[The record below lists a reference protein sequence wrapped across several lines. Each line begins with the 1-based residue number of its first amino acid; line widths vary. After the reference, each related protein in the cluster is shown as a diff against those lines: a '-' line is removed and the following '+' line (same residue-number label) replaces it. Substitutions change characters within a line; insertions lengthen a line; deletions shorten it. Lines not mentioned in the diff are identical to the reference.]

1 MVITCSTQ
9 WINGLQ
15 VADKAYRPDYDTGR
29 EFMRFRA
36 LGFLQVFLVFLC
48 LAITPNQGWS
58 TDHSDP
64 HAIFFK
70 DVQTRLLKEG
80 FNQSMIDSLYGKP
93 EVRFDAGTVSLFFV
107 HSEARVDYEQFTTW
121 KAIRKARK
129 YIKGHDKELQ
139 SAKATYRV
147 DPEVITAI
155 ILVETQLGTYMGRSR
170 VFNVL
175 STMAAL
181 NDPEAR
187 NVLYK
192 ELPPKRRYSRAKFEK
207 KADWRTKWAFKELV
221 AFIHY
226 TAREDLDTTRLK
238 GSYAGAI
245 GIAQFMPTNA
255 YKMAKDGNGD
265 GRRNLYEH
273 ADAIASVAYYL
284 KYHGWKPGISSK
296 KQHRM
301 VLHYNNSDVYA
312 NTVLKIAK
320 KLK

>member
-1 MVITCSTQ
+1 
-9 WINGLQ
+9 
-15 VADKAYRPDYDTGR
+15 
-29 EFMRFRA
+29 MRFRA
-36 LGFLQVFLVFLC
+36 LGFLQVFLVFLYFVT
-48 LAITPNQGWS
+48 TPNQSWS
-58 TDHSDP
+58 SDHTDP

-70 DVQTRLLKEG
+70 DVQTRLLEEG
-80 FNQSMIDSLYGKP
+80 FNQDMIERLYGRQD
-93 EVRFDAGTVSLFFV
+93 VHFDVENVSLFFV

-121 KAIRKARK
+121 RAIRKARK
-129 YIKGHDKELQ
+129 YIETHEKDLQ
-139 SAKATYRV
+139 YSKTTYRV

-181 NDPEAR
+181 NDPKAR

-226 TAREDLDTTRLK
+226 TAREDLDTTRMK

-255 YKMAKDGNGD
+255 YKMAQDGNGD
-265 GRRNLYEH
+265 GRKNLYEH

-284 KYHGWKPGISSK
+284 KYHGWKPGISAK

-301 VLHYNNSDVYA
+301 ILHYNNSDVYA

>member
-1 MVITCSTQ
+1 M
-9 WINGLQ
+9 L
-15 VADKAYRPDYDTGR
+15 
-29 EFMRFRA
+29 FRA

-48 LAITPNQGWS
+48 LAITPDKCWS
-58 TDHSDP
+58 TDHGDP
-64 HAIFFK
+64 HASFFK
-70 DVQTRLLKEG
+70 DVQARLLDEG
-80 FNQSMIDSLYGKP
+80 FNGGMIARLYGKP
-93 EVRFDAGTVSLFFV
+93 DVRFDVENVSLFFV

-121 KAIRKARK
+121 RAIRKARN
-129 YIKGHDKELQ
+129 YIETHEKDLQ
-139 SAKATYRV
+139 SAQAAYRV

-221 AFIHY
+221 AFINY
-226 TAREDLDTTRLK
+226 TAREDLDTTRIK

-255 YKMAKDGNGD
+255 FKMARDGNGD
-265 GRRNLYEH
+265 GRKNLYEH

-284 KYHGWKPGISSK
+284 QYHGWKPGISAK

-301 VLHYNNSDVYA
+301 ILHYNNSDVYA